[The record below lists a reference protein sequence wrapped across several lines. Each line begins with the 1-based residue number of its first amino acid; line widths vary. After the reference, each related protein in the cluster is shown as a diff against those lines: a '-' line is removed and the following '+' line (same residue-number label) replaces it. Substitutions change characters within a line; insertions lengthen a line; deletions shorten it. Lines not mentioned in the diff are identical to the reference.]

1 MNPLTPPKEQLEA
14 VISLYSS
21 GKIQEAIDTVN
32 NLTKSYPDTPLLFN
46 ILGACYKKLGQIDTA
61 AIMFSKAVT
70 INPDYA
76 EAHFN
81 HAIALNETG
90 KTDISI
96 ESYKK
101 AIAILPNY
109 PGAHNNLGNIY
120 LDRNQYKDAL
130 KNYEFAVSYK
140 PDFFEAHNN
149 LGVANR
155 ELEQINK
162 AVQNFKKAIEINPK
176 YTKAYLNLGNAY
188 KDIGQGTDAKRCFEQ
203 VLTYEAN
210 NAQAHVSLGTFFKE
224 NGQAKDAIKCFKK
237 AISIQPNFG
246 VAYFNLIMMQE
257 NKIQEGLTHKML
269 SQLSASELSQTDR
282 INFCFALA
290 NTYEKLEKKDD
301 FFKFLNEGNR
311 LRKND
316 LNYSLERSL
325 ATIKLV
331 KKIFLSTTSSNKTS
345 ISYKTS
351 NIQPIFVL
359 GMPRSGSTLVEQI
372 LSSHNNVYGAG
383 EIQYF
388 RKIITPVI
396 EKYIEN
402 DAQSSGKKNNIS
414 NEDYLSIRQ
423 EYLNL
428 LSRFNASENFIVDKS
443 LLNYRFIGI
452 ILNAFPEAK
461 IIHSKRDARAICWS
475 IYKNNFPQSGIGFGN
490 NMEDLASYYSSY
502 SEMMA
507 FWHERFPGKIYDLN
521 YENLTTNQ
529 EKETRKLLKY
539 CELEWDENCLQFHK
553 NKRAVKTA
561 SSLQVRKKIYKKSS
575 DAWKKYESHLE
586 PLITP
591 LSSY

>member
-1 MNPLTPPKEQLEA
+1 MPSKEQLQS

-21 GKIQEAIDTVN
+21 GKVEEAIEAVN
-32 NLTKSYPDTPLLFN
+32 TLTKSYPDTPILFN
-46 ILGACYKKLGQIDTA
+46 ILGACYKKLGQIDA
-61 AIMFSKAVT
+61 AAKMFSTAVT
-70 INPDYA
+70 INPGYA

-81 HAIALNETG
+81 HAIALNESG

-109 PGAHNNLGNIY
+109 SDAHNNLGNIY
-120 LDRNQYKDAL
+120 LDQNQFKDAL
-130 KNYEFAVSYK
+130 KHYEFAVSYK
-140 PDFFEAHNN
+140 SDFFEAHNN
-149 LGVANR
+149 LGLANR

-162 AVQNFKKAIEINPK
+162 AIQNFKKAIEINPK
-176 YTKAYLNLGNAY
+176 FTKAYLNLGNAF
-188 KDIGQGTDAKRCFEQ
+188 KDLGQGTDAKRCFEQ

-210 NAQAHVSLGTFFKE
+210 NAQAHVSLGAFFKE
-224 NGQAKDAIKCFKK
+224 KGQTKDAIECFKK
-237 AISIQPNFG
+237 AISIQPSFG
-246 VAYFNLIMMQE
+246 VAYFNLIMTQE
-257 NKIQEGLTHKML
+257 NKIHEGLINKML
-269 SQLSASELSQTDR
+269 SQLSSNDLTKTDR

-290 NTYEKLEKKDD
+290 NTYEKLEQKDD
-301 FFKFLNEGNR
+301 FFKFLNEGNQ
-311 LRKND
+311 LRKDD

-325 ATIKLV
+325 STISLV
-331 KKIFLSTTSSNKTS
+331 KKIFSSAPSSNKTS
-345 ISYKTS
+345 LSYKAS
-351 NIQPIFVL
+351 KIQPIFVL

-372 LSSHNNVYGAG
+372 LSSHNNVHGAG

-388 RKIITPVI
+388 RKIITPTI
-396 EKYIEN
+396 EKYIKN
-402 DAQSSGKKNNIS
+402 DLQSSGENNNIS
-414 NEDYLSIRQ
+414 DEAYLSIRQ

-428 LSRFNASENFIVDKS
+428 LSRFNTSENFIVDKS

-452 ILNAFPEAK
+452 ILKAFPEAK
-461 IIHSKRDARAICWS
+461 IIHLKRDARAICWS

-539 CELEWDENCLQFHK
+539 CELEWDDNCLKFHK

-561 SSLQVRKKIYKKSS
+561 STLQVRKKIYKNSS
-575 DAWKKYESHLE
+575 DAWKKYESHLG
-586 PLITP
+586 PLIIP